1 MNKSRKIVMLLTN
14 MTRKMKYSEF
24 MVNYT
29 IDDKKS
35 GIYIIY
41 NGKSA
46 IYVGKSIDL
55 RERLLAHLSD
65 NEPNYNLKKCVKKYD
80 VEFQVIYENS
90 EKECSRLENILYDYH
105 YHPLCNQQRP
115 DKFK

>member
-1 MNKSRKIVMLLTN
+1 MKKSRQIVMLLSD
-14 MTRKMKYSEF
+14 MTRKIKYSEF
-24 MVNYT
+24 MVNFA
-29 IDDKKS
+29 IDDDKS

-46 IYVGKSIDL
+46 IYVGKSTNL
-55 RERLLAHLSD
+55 KERLLAHLSD
-65 NEPNYNLKKCVKKYD
+65 NEPNYGLKQCVKKSD
-80 VEFQVIYENS
+80 VKFQVIYENS